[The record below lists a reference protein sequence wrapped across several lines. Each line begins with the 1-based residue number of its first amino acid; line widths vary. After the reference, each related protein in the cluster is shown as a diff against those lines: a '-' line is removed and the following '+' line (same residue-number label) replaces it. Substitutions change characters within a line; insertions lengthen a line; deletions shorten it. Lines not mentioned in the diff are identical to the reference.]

1 MEVSFIRDLT
11 GSLKGI
17 FEDLRGREATALL
30 TEFELE
36 EALGPVLIRVRATST
51 PPDNCCFQQ
60 W

>member
-36 EALGPVLIRVRATST
+36 EALGPVLTRVRAPST